1 MHENGGDMTNPAETT
16 HGTKKPAEGALKAR
30 QFLFFAEDHALA
42 VLEPGLVRPQRK
54 VMWTIL
60 QLHHGD
66 ETIHYE
72 VQPHVGRGQVELGL
86 HFEADAETNEQRA
99 RLLAA
104 HAPLLQ
110 AELGPEW
117 ELEEWTASWRRLHR
131 VYRFSRLTATLGR
144 TVGDDL
150 ARLMAVTAPLLPEMA
165 AVEPQVPKTV
175 PKGGP
180 PSRRHRG
187 RSGARR

>member
-1 MHENGGDMTNPAETT
+1 MGAMAETRDSE
-16 HGTKKPAEGALKAR
+16 PAVRRAAEPALKSR

-42 VLEPGLVRPQRK
+42 TLAPGIARPQRR

-60 QLHHGD
+60 QFHHGD
-66 ETIHYE
+66 ETMHYE
-72 VQPHVGRGQVELGL
+72 LQPHAGRGQVELGL

-99 RLLAA
+99 RLLAE
-104 HAPLLQ
+104 HAPMLQ

-131 VYRFSRLTATLGR
+131 VYRFTRLTASLGR

-150 ARLMAVTAPLLPEMA
+150 AKLMAVTAPLLPGMA
-165 AVEPQVPKTV
+165 AIEPQVTRNV
-175 PKGGP
+175 AAGRP

-187 RSGARR
+187 RAGARR

>member
-1 MHENGGDMTNPAETT
+1 MTDPTETT
-16 HGTKKPAEGALKAR
+16 PARKKPAEGALKAR
-30 QFLFFAEDHALA
+30 QFLFFAEDHAMT

-66 ETIHYE
+66 ETMHYE
-72 VQPHVGRGQVELGL
+72 VQPHIGRRQVELGL
-86 HFEADAETNEQRA
+86 HFEADSETNEQRA
-99 RLLAA
+99 QLLAA
-104 HAPLLQ
+104 QAPLLQ

-131 VYRFSRLTATLGR
+131 VYRFSTLTTTLGR

-150 ARLMAVTAPLLPEMA
+150 ARLIAVTAPMIPEME
-165 AVEPQVPKTV
+165 AVEPQMPRTAAKA
-175 PKGGP
+175 GS
-180 PSRRHRG
+180 PSRRFRG
-187 RSGARR
+187 RAGARR